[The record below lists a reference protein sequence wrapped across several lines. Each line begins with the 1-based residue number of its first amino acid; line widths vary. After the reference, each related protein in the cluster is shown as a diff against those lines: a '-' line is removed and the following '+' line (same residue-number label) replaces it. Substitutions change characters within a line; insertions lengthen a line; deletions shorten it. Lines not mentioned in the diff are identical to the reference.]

1 MGEGEKLPLS
11 LRGFFHYRK
20 GMRIR
25 APKDLCLGLL
35 ALFLPLTL
43 NAQSTTWDSLLSNSQ
58 WYVPAENLLAYLTS
72 TTDLTD
78 VTAAADQTI
87 WQLGTATN
95 GVFSGTSVATMQAGL
110 FTFSSTSSMNGIVT
124 DSGQVRIAFSAPDA
138 PTTIGIGQ
146 IRDIS
151 GTSYLEMQMMT
162 GTAFYV
168 THWAYMAAYNGDPD
182 TLPPLV
188 LEPELLSPEWAW
200 MDGTS
205 WELECEELFG
215 PGQLGEFLIE
225 DYVNGYFWG
234 SGTGPEGSAA
244 ETFTLIGSATP
255 EGNIL
260 FNVLSDGLL
269 TGLTG
274 QISGD
279 ATDGSMVLRSYESL
293 ESFTTGAAQ
302 VVPEPHGLAVL
313 GLLFAT
319 SPLWRRCRT
328 PRV

>member
-1 MGEGEKLPLS
+1 MRSPLP
-11 LRGFFHYRK
+11 K
-20 GMRIR
+20 G
-25 APKDLCLGLL
+25 LCLCFL
-35 ALFLPLTL
+35 ALVLSSTL
-43 NAQSTTWDSLLSNSQ
+43 HAQSTTWDSLLSNSQ
-58 WYVPAENLLAYLTS
+58 WYVPAENLLAYLT
-72 TTDLTD
+72 TTSDLTD
-78 VTAAADQTI
+78 VTPAADQTI

-95 GVFSGTSVATMQAGL
+95 GVFTGTSVATMQAGA
-110 FTFSSTSSMNGIVT
+110 FTFSSTSSMNGIVM

-168 THWAYMAAYNGDPD
+168 THWAYMAAYGGNPD

-188 LEPELLSPEWAW
+188 LEPEFLSPEWAW

-205 WELECEELFG
+205 WALECEKLFG
-215 PGQLGEFLIE
+215 AGQQGQFLID

-234 SGTGPEGSAA
+234 TGTGPDGSAA

-260 FNVLSDGLL
+260 FNVLSDGVL
-269 TGLTG
+269 TGLAG
-274 QISGD
+274 QIAGD
-279 ATDGSMVLRSYESL
+279 ATNGSMVLRSYESL
-293 ESFTTGAAQ
+293 DNFTTGAAQ
-302 VVPEPHGLAVL
+302 VVPEPHGIAVL
-313 GLLFAT
+313 GLLFA
-319 SPLWRRCRT
+319 SSALWRRRRT
-328 PRV
+328 GK